1 MAPFT
6 QTFLLIHLEPPDNSL
21 PLIYQVT
28 PSSLNDPTRLFS
40 LKMFPNHWS
49 APGHKPPLMKSGME
63 VVSDTLWL
71 ELFPPSP
78 HCWQRVNKGSIVTP
92 SIELLKLVLVF
103 GSWKYH
109 FFPGLLQANDLEP
122 WFLVFIC
129 FFFNNSPAHAVRRAI
144 ITWTAWPG
152 QCTRVI
158 RTNTWQEKAWQTPRS
173 NWKGKYSNIAF
184 VLSLLFEVMRFLPQ
198 SCNHSVVFDPFW
210 PHGL

>member
-63 VVSDTLWL
+63 VVLDTLWL

-129 FFFNNSPAHAVRRAI
+129 FFFLI
-144 ITWTAWPG
+144 ILLLMQWG
-152 QCTRVI
+152 VL
-158 RTNTWQEKAWQTPRS
+158 
-173 NWKGKYSNIAF
+173 
-184 VLSLLFEVMRFLPQ
+184 LSLGLPGLGSARVSYVQTHDKKRHDRPHVQTEKESTATLLLFCLFYLK
-198 SCNHSVVFDPFW
+198 
-210 PHGL
+210 

>member
-21 PLIYQVT
+21 LLIYQVT
-28 PSSLNDPTRLFS
+28 PSSLNDPTSLFS
-40 LKMFPNHWS
+40 LKMFPNHWR

-63 VVSDTLWL
+63 VVSDALWL

-129 FFFNNSPAHAVRRAI
+129 FLNNSPAHAVRHTI

-152 QCTRVI
+152 QLHGCHVYKHMTRKGMTKPAFKLKREVQRHCFCSVSSI
-158 RTNTWQEKAWQTPRS
+158 WS
-173 NWKGKYSNIAF
+173 NE
-184 VLSLLFEVMRFLPQ
+184 VLA
-198 SCNHSVVFDPFW
+198 SVV
-210 PHGL
+210 